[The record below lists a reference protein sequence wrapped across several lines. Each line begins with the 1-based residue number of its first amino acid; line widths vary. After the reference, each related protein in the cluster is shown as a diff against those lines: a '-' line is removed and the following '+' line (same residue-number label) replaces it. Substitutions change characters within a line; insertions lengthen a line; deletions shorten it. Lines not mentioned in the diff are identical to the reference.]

1 MNDGLTI
8 RGAEAADAPAL
19 AALLERLG
27 YPAAPDAIAVRLAR
41 LVGAGDEAFVAVV
54 AGEVVGL
61 VTLHVTQVLHRPAP
75 VGRITGLVVAEAAT
89 RGGVGRA
96 LVGWA
101 EARLADRGC
110 GFVEV
115 TSGLARSDAHRF
127 YERLGYRN
135 DDLRFFKVLG

>member
-27 YPAAPDAIAVRLAR
+27 FPAAPDAIASRLAR
-41 LVGAGDEAFVAVV
+41 LVGVGDEAFVAAV

-89 RGGVGRA
+89 RKGVGRA

-110 GFVEV
+110 WFVEV

>member
-27 YPAAPDAIAVRLAR
+27 YPAAPDAIASRLAR
-41 LVGAGDEAFVAVV
+41 LVGVGDEAFVAAV

-115 TSGLARSDAHRF
+115 TSGLARGDAHRF

-135 DDLRFFKVLG
+135 DDLRFFKALG